1 MSSSEL
7 CEITLYYNLE
17 DFEPDESADEE
28 AGFDASCSITVN
40 WIEPDLFR
48 VVAPCSLTP
57 FGPFGMM
64 LDTGTVVR
72 VELLE
77 GVSYRYV
84 ETMRT
89 APLWSGVLRNVTQE
103 ALAEPPV
110 ATLLQRFGE
119 AGGVWEWTIGNLTLQ
134 VPLASDGEE
143 LPDHFKELLDR
154 LRDSIRH
161 QD

>member
-7 CEITLYYNLE
+7 CEIKLYYNLE

-28 AGFDASCSITVN
+28 SEFDASCDMTVN

-48 VVAPCSLTP
+48 VAAPCSLTP

-72 VELLE
+72 VDLL
-77 GVSYRYV
+77 GGNSYRYL
-84 ETMRT
+84 ETMGAT
-89 APLWSGVLRNVTQE
+89 PLWSGRLQDVTQE
-103 ALAEPPV
+103 ALAEPSV
-110 ATLLQRFGE
+110 AALLQRFCD
-119 AGGVWEWTIGNLTLQ
+119 AGGVWEWMIGNLTLQ

-143 LPDHFKELLDR
+143 LPDHFKELLDQ